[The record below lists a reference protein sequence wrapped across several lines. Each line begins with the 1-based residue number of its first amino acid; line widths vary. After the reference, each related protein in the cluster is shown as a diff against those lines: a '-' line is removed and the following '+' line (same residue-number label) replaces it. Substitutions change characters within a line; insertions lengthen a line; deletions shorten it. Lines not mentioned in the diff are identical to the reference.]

1 LITAENVSKT
11 FNSHSNEIRALD
23 QVSVQINDG
32 EKVAIVGKSGSGKTT
47 FLNMLS
53 GLDRPTSGRLLVD
66 GQELGKLG
74 ASEMAEYRLK
84 SIGVIFQSFQL
95 IAQRTAAQNIEL
107 PLIICGMPSRERK
120 REVKEALEKVGLDHR
135 AKHFPF
141 QLSGG
146 EQQRVAIARAIVKK
160 PAVVLADEPTGNL
173 DSTTTTEIMNL
184 LNQVCEDQ
192 SLTLVLITHDLDLAD
207 RYTDR
212 QLEMS
217 DGKLAQRSGLD
228 RAGV

>member
-1 LITAENVSKT
+1 MITAENVSKT

>member
-1 LITAENVSKT
+1 V
-11 FNSHSNEIRALD
+11 R
-23 QVSVQINDG
+23 INDG